1 MKSCY
6 ETNDEAKSSSKQKE
20 KESSIDASSRESRYF
35 SWSAYSSNCVVYG
48 KHLFAGVYGSLGLR
62 CKWFKKLLH
71 YFVALLQ
78 PIRVFGPRHSI
89 ICPRVSYIAPEIDRN
104 DGTKVGWV

>member
-48 KHLFAGVYGSLGLR
+48 KHIFAGVSGSR
-62 CKWFKKLLH
+62 LH
-71 YFVALLQ
+71 EIIARVEKADALKQ
-78 PIRVFGPRHSI
+78 
-89 ICPRVSYIAPEIDRN
+89 EK
-104 DGTKVGWV
+104 T